1 MQKCVKFRSKST
13 ACRRYVRPI
22 GLSLDSGFFSRR
34 NFNEHRGRKNAF
46 GLLAF
51 HIPFLLSMLSTFRA
65 IFSGAAKPGSSAILE
80 DVVLINTDYMRIP
93 KVIFFPL

>member
-51 HIPFLLSMLSTFRA
+51 HILFLLSMLSTFRA
-65 IFSGAAKPGSSAILE
+65 ISAELQSQ
-80 DVVLINTDYMRIP
+80 VLQLFLRTLY
-93 KVIFFPL
+93 L